1 VRLALDC
8 LTFDTGSVIDEAAA
22 ALSERKRIL
31 VFTGAGI
38 STESGIPD
46 YRGPQGLWKRFDP
59 DDYTYGRYLD
69 DAAFRARSWKRHF
82 TSPFLGAL
90 PNDAHRAVTLFWASG
105 RSVGCV
111 TQNIDGLHTDARL
124 PGAALVEIHG
134 NAHRVHCVSCGDEP
148 AFDEIKRRWESGES
162 DPRCLRCGGILKIG
176 IVYFGED
183 PPRVAMARAW
193 QMAEEADAVLVV
205 GSTLSV
211 YPAAFIPLDVADRGN
226 PMVIVNQ
233 GPTDH
238 DYRATVL
245 LDGAAGTVLPKLID
259 RLLGN

>member
-1 VRLALDC
+1 ML
-8 LTFDTGSVIDEAAA
+8 DEATA

-31 VFTGAGI
+31 VITGAGI

-69 DAAFRARSWKRHF
+69 DAAFRARSWERHF
-82 TSPFLGAL
+82 MSPFLGAL
-90 PNDAHRAVTLFWASG
+90 PNDAHRAVTLLWTSG

-111 TQNIDGLHTDARL
+111 TQNIDGLHADARL

-148 AFDEIKRRWESGES
+148 AFDEIRQRWESGGA
-162 DPRCLRCGGILKIG
+162 DPRCRRCGGILKIG

-183 PPRVAMARAW
+183 LPRVAVARAW
-193 QMAEEADAVLVV
+193 RMAEEADAVLVV

-238 DYRATVL
+238 DSRATAL
-245 LDGAAGTVLPKLID
+245 LDGAAGTVLPELID
-259 RLLGN
+259 RLLRR